1 MNKLCL
7 LLSSFLLLSQSVIG
21 AAQQEVLPRVDFAE
35 TPEWSL
41 TGTQFG
47 GKLLLSDSP
56 ETVNADG
63 IMYEDTVSGDVRLFF
78 HHVNGTKEPKKI
90 LVLLENTGK
99 SEADIFVYH
108 YGFAGPGGDYGTV
121 GKTAQQDYLANGRSA
136 YDVIVPAGQKDY
148 LWNTQKSMTVRPG
161 ELVNGIF
168 DFKTSQPVK
177 LKVVMVPKDYNEQTL
192 RNLKV
197 LDNDVTALR
206 GTFEGRDKL
215 LLPDDVYNPSTDGVV
230 AITLADNELDHYA
243 IGTDMTTG
251 KPVMNYGN
259 YGIMY
264 RIFIPSLDG
273 SQKFKG
279 YLNPRGG
286 EYGGALGIKYDHK
299 ILDPLLTPPDTV
311 MFGANTI
318 TAVSPIGSYD
328 SGKSL
333 WFTFSPPGASNLPVR
348 LLFIPDP
355 LPDKGPGII
364 TKSLQAPLN
373 KTKA

>member
-7 LLSSFLLLSQSVIG
+7 LLSSFLLLSQSTVW
-21 AAQQEVLPRVDFAE
+21 AAQQETLPRVDFAE

-56 ETVNADG
+56 ETVNTDG

-90 LVLLENTGK
+90 FVLLENAGK
-99 SEADIFVYH
+99 SEADISVYH
-108 YGFAGPGGDYGTV
+108 YGFSGPGSDYGAV
-121 GKTAQQDYLANGRSA
+121 GKAAQQDYLANGHSS
-136 YDVIVPAGQKDY
+136 YDVTIPAGQKDY
-148 LWNTQKSMTVRPG
+148 LWSAQKSMIVRPD
-161 ELVNGIF
+161 ELINGIF
-168 DFKTSQPVK
+168 DFKISQPVK
-177 LKVVMVPKDYNEQTL
+177 LKVVMVPIDYNEQTL

-215 LLPDDVYNPSTDGVV
+215 LLPYDVYNPSKDGVV
-230 AITLADNELDHYA
+230 AITLADNNIDHYA
-243 IGTDMTTG
+243 VGTDMTTG

-259 YGIMY
+259 YGVMY
-264 RIFIPSLDG
+264 RIFIPSLDDN
-273 SQKFKG
+273 QKFKG
-279 YLNPRGG
+279 YLNPMGG

-299 ILDPLLTPPDTV
+299 ILDPLLTPSGTI

-348 LLFIPDP
+348 LLFVPEP
-355 LPDKGPGII
+355 LLDKGPGII
-364 TKSLQAPLN
+364 TNQSASSVK
-373 KTKA
+373 